1 MYFLTPHFTPTQ
13 HWRHLELD
21 WTQKSTLGGSKQF
34 WLGIGDLGL
43 GFFGSGCKKLPNE
56 LRQPLLEN
64 FDKTLIRILSRGL
77 GLEGLGF
84 DSIIRIGF
92 TQCFPI
98 TLSDSYCFTFFFERS
113 ITVTTL

>member
-13 HWRHLELD
+13 HWRHLDLD
-21 WTQKSTLGGSKQF
+21 WTLGGSKQF
-34 WLGIGDLGL
+34 WFGIGDLGLGL
-43 GFFGSGCKKLPNE
+43 GFFGSGCKKMPNE

-84 DSIIRIGF
+84 DSIIRINV
-92 TQCFPI
+92 
-98 TLSDSYCFTFFFERS
+98 LSKFSS
-113 ITVTTL
+113 NG